1 VDHRKRVMSEEDRVI
16 TCTRKDGY
24 TFAQAKRI
32 ARKMR
37 RRTDEAVLPYRCPVC
52 KKWHV
57 GEDNA
62 HELKKAFRKGA
73 GA

>member
-1 VDHRKRVMSEEDRVI
+1 MDRRKRAMTEDDRVI
-16 TCTRKDGY
+16 TCTRKDGH

-32 ARKMR
+32 ARRLR
-37 RRTDEAVLPYRCPVC
+37 RKSDEPIAPYRCPVC
-52 KKWHV
+52 KAWHV

-62 HELKKAFRKGA
+62 HNLRKSFRKGA